1 MDSHGGRWRLD
12 PGDPRQTQSLGPTA
26 WPAAFRPDLS
36 PARGVAAVGKWAGG
50 ATAKSLAPPGHLP
63 TAPTPL
69 NVTRSG
75 VVTAPCTTPPSP
87 QAKRTSETK
96 KTVAHLTSP
105 PPGAERNRA
114 YHAAASPN
122 AIALGRALLRRC
134 CSLPRVA
141 ASVPGDARWPR
152 SCPRGRQWSS
162 TW

>member
-96 KTVAHLTSP
+96 KTVALP
-105 PPGAERNRA
+105 DPLRPQGRRGGMGAAPSRGDRHVLDA
-114 YHAAASPN
+114 QQRDH
-122 AIALGRALLRRC
+122 
-134 CSLPRVA
+134 PRQ
-141 ASVPGDARWPR
+141 G
-152 SCPRGRQWSS
+152 CLQ
-162 TW
+162 

>member
-96 KTVAHLTSP
+96 KTVALPSSP
-105 PPGAERNRA
+105 PPGAERRLHPRA
-114 YHAAASPN
+114 GDIPS
-122 AIALGRALLRRC
+122 AITL
-134 CSLPRVA
+134 
-141 ASVPGDARWPR
+141 DQTR
-152 SCPRGRQWSS
+152 S
-162 TW
+162 